1 MKMQKAIIYEK
12 PRIHEELENLIG
24 KKVIVEHKSL
34 VTLETISK
42 QMVYSGIIKENKK
55 EFYEVILQNKVSEIY
70 GVKEFLTKIA
80 DDKIIAYRI
89 LKEKLIFEDR
99 VISLGFLNDFGKVV
113 RYNIYKSSDSRY
125 PKLLKM
131 LQLNGMWE
139 EPN

>member
-55 EFYEVILQNKVSEIY
+55 EFYEVI
-70 GVKEFLTKIA
+70 
-80 DDKIIAYRI
+80 
-89 LKEKLIFEDR
+89 
-99 VISLGFLNDFGKVV
+99 
-113 RYNIYKSSDSRY
+113 
-125 PKLLKM
+125 
-131 LQLNGMWE
+131 
-139 EPN
+139 

>member
-1 MKMQKAIIYEK
+1 MKMQKLIIHEK